1 MPTVHQ
7 PLRARPWLFGL
18 YLLALVLL
26 AQPLIETAAAT
37 WPLRPGLVG
46 WRFAFTGIFYTMLPT
61 TMVAL
66 LIAAGAAFLL
76 GHRGVLRTVA
86 VLTVILGAIVVLL
99 TVSFGLDALQMRKL
113 VRQEAKSGFDAAS
126 LKAVLTAAFAV
137 IACVTLSVGGFRA
150 SRKPAGAAQ
159 RRRQP
164 GEGLV
169 IGRPD
174 KGGQR
179 AH

>member
-1 MPTVHQ
+1 MPTNTLRH
-7 PLRARPWLFGL
+7 RARPWMHGL

-61 TMVAL
+61 TLVAL
-66 LIAAGAAFLL
+66 LIGAGTAWLL
-76 GHRGVLRTVA
+76 GHRAVLRTVA
-86 VLTVILGAIVVLL
+86 VLCVVLGGIIVLL

-113 VRQEAKSGFDAAS
+113 VRAEAKSGFDAAS
-126 LKAVLTAAFAV
+126 LKAVLTAGLAI
-137 IACVTLSVGGFRA
+137 IACLSISIGGFRIA
-150 SRKPAGAAQ
+150 RRPAGAPH

-164 GEGLV
+164 GEGIV
-169 IGRPD
+169 IGRPE
-174 KGGQR
+174 KGSER
-179 AH
+179 AR

>member
-1 MPTVHQ
+1 MY
-7 PLRARPWLFGL
+7 GL

-66 LIAAGAAFLL
+66 FIAAGTSWLL
-76 GHRGVLRTVA
+76 GHRAVLRTVA
-86 VLTVILGAIVVLL
+86 VLTVVLGGVIALL

-113 VRQEAKSGFDAAS
+113 VRPEANAGFDAAS
-126 LKAVLTAAFAV
+126 LKALLTAGLAI
-137 IACVTLSVGGFRA
+137 IACVSISIGVFRA
-150 SRKPAGAAQ
+150 TRRPAGTAH
-159 RRRQP
+159 RLRQP
-164 GEGLV
+164 GEGLI
-169 IGRPD
+169 IGRPQ
-174 KGGQR
+174 KGSQQAR
-179 AH
+179 